1 MSLKSIVASVTG
13 LFSRVSTTEQTVING
28 YGTIKNA
35 VGVVEGMA
43 IKALTV
49 ADTDPAYKAALTA
62 ASAEV
67 ETEVSAAE
75 TAMGTAAKDIGTA
88 AEAVLKLTI
97 AVANLVVVSG
107 PGVEVAARDALDATS
122 VAGALAAVAT
132 HG

>member
-28 YGTIKNA
+28 YQTIKNA

-43 IKALTV
+43 MKALTI

-67 ETEVSAAE
+67 EIEVSAAE
-75 TAMGTAAKDIGTA
+75 AICVRQRGGICGVVEVVTDHAAMVAIVVGTASMVGGMSSAMA
-88 AEAVLKLTI
+88 
-97 AVANLVVVSG
+97 
-107 PGVEVAARDALDATS
+107 S
-122 VAGALAAVAT
+122 VCM
-132 HG
+132 